1 MINHFINKDFQEIF
15 IDDKYRKLNHIKK
28 KGIYTSHEKCY
39 NSFVNPNLRIIHF
52 IITRF
57 IIEFWKINNYHK
69 KIYTK
74 DYIINGIRVM
84 KKYLIPSLEYQSCK
98 DFIWILMLGNRVNLS
113 DIENL
118 ADFNTSFKYKI
129 LNINSVKKYMRDSS
143 KLFDILITTRIDYDD
158 RIYYDAVNDVRKAI
172 NINRPLILYG
182 YNRGVYYFETDDK
195 YYEFYNNFNNTGTM
209 SIFCSLIIVLNKV
222 NDTYNIYDLG
232 GHPTVRKQL
241 LESYRLFGVKKLN
254 YDPGIFDNGS
264 PKFVWVR
271 QKFSGMNYQNW
282 LQNNSTKE
290 INFNLNSFYGK

>member
-1 MINHFINKDFQEIF
+1 
-15 IDDKYRKLNHIKK
+15 
-28 KGIYTSHEKCY
+28 
-39 NSFVNPNLRIIHF
+39 
-52 IITRF
+52 
-57 IIEFWKINNYHK
+57 
-69 KIYTK
+69 
-74 DYIINGIRVM
+74 M